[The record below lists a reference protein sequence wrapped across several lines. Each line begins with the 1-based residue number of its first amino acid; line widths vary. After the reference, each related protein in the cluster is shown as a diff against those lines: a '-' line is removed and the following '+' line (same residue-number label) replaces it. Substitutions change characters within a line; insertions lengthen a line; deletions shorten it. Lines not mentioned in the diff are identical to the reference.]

1 MPMSTLA
8 EKLTAPEVRAKVV
21 TACCELVESE
31 VGSKRGL
38 SGAAIKAGYKVV
50 KALKPGM
57 IPGVVNTL
65 LPEFAAAMQP
75 IWDKTAGDDGD
86 KDAFTSYITSHAE
99 ETSDALLQVT
109 DARAQ
114 RAANKTVA
122 KTYGRLRGSAKDNVS
137 AAVPGLARTLSP
149 FL

>member
-1 MPMSTLA
+1 MSTLA

-31 VGSKRGL
+31 VGGKRGL
-38 SGAAIKAGYKVV
+38 SGVAIKAGYKVV

-65 LPEFAAAMQP
+65 LPEFASAMQP
-75 IWDKTAGDDGD
+75 IWDKTAGEDGD
-86 KDAFTSYITSHAE
+86 KDAFTSYLSAHPE
-99 ETSDALLQVT
+99 ETADALLQVT

-122 KTYGRLRGSAKDNVS
+122 KTYGRLRGSAKENVS
-137 AAVPGLARTLSP
+137 SAVPGLSRTLSP
-149 FL
+149 YL